1 MNIPAEAW
9 KEWYACLSPAS
20 SLRVWLA
27 AWHDR
32 TAEMLKMMEAFS
44 NASEYCAVALCVKAS
59 NLQGGA
65 LVRTSRSRLQ
75 GKNRDRENTY
85 QVKETLMCCSST
97 GKRRSSSSSWP

>member
-1 MNIPAEAW
+1 MPAEAW

-59 NLQGGA
+59 NLREGA
-65 LVRTSRSRLQ
+65 ALEQADRGCRGRKT
-75 GKNRDRENTY
+75 RD
-85 QVKETLMCCSST
+85 K
-97 GKRRSSSSSWP
+97 